1 MKYLKYFESADNLK
15 PDDFDNRC
23 LSDIKEIFNEFAEE
37 NDFYQFEWTLDS
49 RPLEVGVLY
58 TYFTWEE
65 LEKQTDP
72 NKDKLAMKIKND
84 MLSQKYFNI
93 QVNIN
98 VEMDTKR
105 EYDTRFHSSRKK
117 QNMTNVKLS
126 EEIIQKINEQF
137 IKRIES
143 IGYKVKV
150 SNGSA
155 SSLDIWTDTIQL
167 KIDYSEL

>member
-1 MKYLKYFESADNLK
+1 MKYLKYFEGAGTLK
-15 PDDFDNRC
+15 PDEFDNRC
-23 LSDIKEIFNEFAEE
+23 LLDIKEIFNEFAEE

-49 RPLEVGVLY
+49 YPLEVGVLY

-65 LEKQTDP
+65 LEKQIDP
-72 NKDKLAMKIKND
+72 SKDKLSMKIKND

-98 VEMDTKR
+98 EEMDTKR
-105 EYDTRFHSSRKK
+105 EYGTRFHILRD
-117 QNMTNVKLS
+117 
-126 EEIIQKINEQF
+126 EITQKINEQF
-137 IKRIES
+137 IKRIEP
-143 IGYKVKV
+143 IGYKVKI

-155 SSLDIWTDTIQL
+155 SSLDIWTDTINL

>member
-1 MKYLKYFESADNLK
+1 MKYLKYFESADTLK
-15 PDDFDNRC
+15 PDEFDNRC

-49 RPLEVGVLY
+49 HPLEVGVIY

-72 NKDKLAMKIKND
+72 SKDKLSMKIKND
-84 MLSQKYFNI
+84 MLSQKYFTI

-98 VEMDTKR
+98 EEMDTKKK
-105 EYDTRFHSSRKK
+105 YGTGRFHSLRD
-117 QNMTNVKLS
+117 
-126 EEIIQKINEQF
+126 EITQKINEQF
-137 IKRIES
+137 IKRIEP
-143 IGYKVKV
+143 IGYKVKI

-155 SSLDIWTDTIQL
+155 SSLDIWTDTINL

>member
-1 MKYLKYFESADNLK
+1 MKYLKYFEGSDTLK
-15 PDDFDNRC
+15 PDEFDNRC
-23 LSDIKEIFNEFAEE
+23 LLDIKEIFNEFAEE

-49 RPLEVGVLY
+49 HPLEVGVLY

-72 NKDKLAMKIKND
+72 NKDKLAIKISND

-98 VEMDTKR
+98 EEMDRKK
-105 EYDTRFHSSRKK
+105 EYGGSKCSSRWD
-117 QNMTNVKLS
+117 
-126 EEIIQKINEQF
+126 EIIQKINEEF
-137 IKRIES
+137 IKRIEP
-143 IGYKVKV
+143 IGYKVKI
-150 SNGSA
+150 SNGSS

>member
-1 MKYLKYFESADNLK
+1 MKYLKYFEGADTLK
-15 PDDFDNRC
+15 PDEFDNKC
-23 LSDIKEIFNEFAEE
+23 LLDIKEIFNEFAEE

-49 RPLEVGVLY
+49 YPLEVGVLY

-65 LEKQTDP
+65 LEKQIDP
-72 NKDKLAMKIKND
+72 SKDKLSMKIKND

-98 VEMDTKR
+98 EEMDTKR
-105 EYDTRFHSSRKK
+105 EYGTRFHILRD
-117 QNMTNVKLS
+117 
-126 EEIIQKINEQF
+126 EITQKINEQF
-137 IKRIES
+137 IKRIEP
-143 IGYKVKV
+143 IGYKVKI

-155 SSLDIWTDTIQL
+155 SSLDIWTDTINL

>member
-1 MKYLKYFESADNLK
+1 MKYLKYFEGAGTLK
-15 PDDFDNRC
+15 PDEFDNRC
-23 LSDIKEIFNEFAEE
+23 LLDIKEIFNEFAEE

-49 RPLEVGVLY
+49 HPLEVGVLY

-65 LEKQTDP
+65 LEKQIDP
-72 NKDKLAMKIKND
+72 NKDKLVIKIKND

-98 VEMDTKR
+98 EEMDTKR
-105 EYDTRFHSSRKK
+105 EYGTRFHSLRD
-117 QNMTNVKLS
+117 
-126 EEIIQKINEQF
+126 EITQKINEQF
-137 IKRIES
+137 IKRIEP
-143 IGYKVKV
+143 IGYKVKI

-155 SSLDIWTDTIQL
+155 SSLDIWTDTINL